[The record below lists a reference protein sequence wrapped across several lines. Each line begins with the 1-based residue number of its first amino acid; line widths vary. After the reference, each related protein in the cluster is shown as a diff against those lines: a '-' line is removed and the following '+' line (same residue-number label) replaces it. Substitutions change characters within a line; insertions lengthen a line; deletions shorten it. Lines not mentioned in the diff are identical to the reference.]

1 MLGFKFRSCG
11 RLKMMGFKFKSRGCV
26 FALIIQFL
34 MAISVAKVTDP
45 SEVSA
50 LLAVR
55 GRLVDPLNRLRNWNK
70 GDPCTSNWT
79 GVICVHKSNVDR
91 YLHVQEIQL
100 LNMNLSGS
108 LAPELGQFSHL
119 TILDFMWNDLSGSIP
134 KEIGN
139 ISSLVLLLL
148 NGNRLSGNLPD
159 ELGYLRNLDRFQ
171 IDQNHISGEIPKS
184 FSNLNNIK
192 HIHFNN
198 NSLSGQIPL
207 ELSNLSTLMHLLLD
221 NNNLSGYLPSEFGNF
236 PNMRIVQLDN
246 NHFDG
251 AEIPASFGNLSK
263 IVKLSLRN
271 CSLQGVV
278 PDLSRIQNL
287 SYIDL
292 SKNRLSGYIP
302 SNTLS
307 NRITTIDLS
316 DNQLNGSIPESL
328 SDLPSL
334 QKLSLENNFLDGSIS
349 PKLWQNKSFTATSK
363 LLLDFRNNSFSSVI
377 GVLNPPV
384 NASLR
389 LNGNPICRN
398 SSIQNKDEFCGPKDY
413 GEYMRSFSK
422 DATDCPIQSCPTDNY
437 FEYVPESPI
446 PCFCASPLRIG
457 YRLKSPSFSYFPPY
471 REQFET
477 YVTSAL
483 DLEFYQLSID
493 SIMWEKG
500 PRLRMYLKLFPKAG
514 IDHSS
519 TFSTSDVLRIKGI
532 FTTWVFPGSHLFGP
546 YELLNFTLLGP
557 YSHLNVGTP
566 SKGISKGVLLTT
578 VVIGVVCALAISSVL
593 TVVIKKRHE
602 RYKHTSSRK
611 SLLAKLSI
619 KIDGVKSF
627 TFREMAIATQ
637 NFSNSSLV
645 GRGGYGKVYK
655 GVLWDNTMV
664 AIKRAEEGSL
674 QGEKEFLTE
683 IEILSRL
690 HHRNL
695 VSLLGY
701 CDEEKEQ
708 MLVYEYMPRGTLRDW
723 LNAKSGESLSF
734 RMRLHV
740 ALNSAKGIL
749 YLHTEANPPIFH
761 RDIKSSNILLDSKMT
776 AKVADFGLSRL
787 APILDDNGVG
797 PNYVSTLVRG
807 TPGYLDPEYL
817 LTHKLTD
824 KSDVYSLGVVLLEIL
839 TSMKP
844 ISHGKNIVRE
854 VKIAHETGTMFSIVD
869 SRMGSYPS
877 ECIEKFVLLALWCCK
892 DKPEKRPSM
901 VEVVRELEQILEK
914 MPKHE
919 LLDPDSNYFVESSS
933 MSSLY
938 SSSNVHGSSDLTSGG
953 SPLVYPR

>member
-1 MLGFKFRSCG
+1 MLGFKFESNR
-11 RLKMMGFKFKSRGCV
+11 RLKMMGFKFKSFGCV
-26 FALIIQFL
+26 FALIIQYL
-34 MAISVAKVTDP
+34 ATISVAKVTDP

-55 GRLVDPLNRLRNWNK
+55 NSLVDPLNHLRNWNK

-91 YLHVQEIQL
+91 YWHVQEIQL

-108 LAPELGQFSHL
+108 LSPQLGQFSHL
-119 TILDFMWNDLSGSIP
+119 RILDFMWNDLTGSIP

-148 NGNRLSGNLPD
+148 NGNRLTGNLPD
-159 ELGYLRNLDRFQ
+159 ELGFLRNLNRFQ
-171 IDQNHISGEIPKS
+171 IDQNQISGTIPKS
-184 FSNLNNIK
+184 FSNLNSIK

-198 NSLSGQIPL
+198 NSLSGQIPV

-236 PNMRIVQLDN
+236 QNMRIVQLDN

-251 AEIPASFGNLSK
+251 AEIPSSYGNLSG

-278 PDLSRIQNL
+278 PDLSRIPNL

-292 SKNRLSGYIP
+292 SKNKLTGSIP
-302 SNTLS
+302 SNKLS
-307 NRITTIDLS
+307 NSITTIDLS
-316 DNQLNGSIPESL
+316 DNQLNGTIPESL

-334 QKLSLENNFLDGSIS
+334 QKLSLENNFLVGSIS
-349 PKLWQNKSFTATSK
+349 AKLWQNKSFAAASK
-363 LLLDFRNNSFSSVI
+363 LLLDFRNNSFSNVI

-389 LNGNPICRN
+389 LYGNPICRN
-398 SSIQNKDEFCGPKDY
+398 SSIQNKDEFCGPKKDY
-413 GEYMRSFSK
+413 GEYMRSS
-422 DATDCPIQSCPTDNY
+422 TNSSDCPIQSCPTDNY
-437 FEYVPESPI
+437 FEYVPGSPI

-471 REQFET
+471 HDQFET

-493 SIMWEKG
+493 SINWEKG
-500 PRLRMYLKLFPKAG
+500 PRLRMYLKIFPKAG
-514 IDHSS
+514 MERSN
-519 TFSTSDVLRIKGI
+519 TFSTSDVLRIRGI
-532 FTTWVFPGSHLFGP
+532 FTTWVFPGSDLFGP

-557 YSHLNVGTP
+557 YSHLNFETP
-566 SKGISKGVLLTT
+566 KKGIRKGVLVIT
-578 VVIGVVCALAISSVL
+578 VVVGVVCALAVSSIL

-627 TFREMAIATQ
+627 TFREMAIATES
-637 NFSNSSLV
+637 FSNSSLV

-655 GVLWDNTMV
+655 GVLWDNTLV

-734 RMRLHV
+734 RMRLQV
-740 ALNSAKGIL
+740 ALDSAKGIL

-761 RDIKSSNILLDSKMT
+761 RDIKSNNILLDSKLT

-787 APILDDNGVG
+787 APILDENGLG

-839 TSMKP
+839 TSMRP

-854 VKIAHETGTMFSIVD
+854 VKIAHEMGTMFSIVD
-869 SRMGSYPS
+869 NRMGSYPS
-877 ECIEKFVLLALWCCK
+877 ECIEKFVCLALWCCK

-901 VEVVRELEQILEK
+901 LDVVRELEQILEK
-914 MPKHE
+914 MPEDE
-919 LLDPDSNYFVESSS
+919 LLEPDSKYFVESSS
-933 MSSLY
+933 MSSIY
-938 SSSNVHGSSDLTSGG
+938 SSSNAQGSDLTSGG

>member
-1 MLGFKFRSCG
+1 
-11 RLKMMGFKFKSRGCV
+11 MMGFKFKSCGSV
-26 FALIIQFL
+26 FALILHCLVMI
-34 MAISVAKVTDP
+34 AVAKVTDP

-55 GRLVDPLNRLRNWNK
+55 NKLVDPKNHLSNWNK

-79 GVICVHKSNVDR
+79 GVICVHKPDIDR
-91 YLHVQEIQL
+91 YWHVQEIQL
-100 LNMNLSGS
+100 LNLNLSGS

-119 TILDFMWNDLSGSIP
+119 RILDFMWDNLSGSIP

-139 ISSLVLLLL
+139 LSSLVLLLL
-148 NGNRLSGNLPD
+148 NGNKLTGSLPV
-159 ELGYLRNLDRFQ
+159 ELGYLRNLNRFQ
-171 IDQNHISGEIPKS
+171 IDENQISGPIPKS
-184 FSNLNNIK
+184 FSNLNSIK

-198 NSLSGQIPL
+198 NSLSGQIPS

-236 PNMRIVQLDN
+236 QNLRILQLDN

-251 AEIPASFGNLSK
+251 PIPASYGNISG

-271 CSLQGVV
+271 CSLQGGL
-278 PDLSRIQNL
+278 PDLSRIPHL

-292 SKNRLSGYIP
+292 SRNRLTGSIP
-302 SNTLS
+302 LDKLS
-307 NRITTIDLS
+307 DRMTTIDLAY
-316 DNQLNGSIPESL
+316 NQLNGSIPESL
-328 SDLPSL
+328 SALPSL
-334 QKLSLENNFLDGSIS
+334 QKLSLENNFLNGSIS
-349 PKLWQNKSFTATSK
+349 AELWQNKSFTTASK
-363 LLLDFRNNSFSSVI
+363 LLLDFRNNSFSNVN
-377 GVLNPPV
+377 GDLNPPV

-389 LNGNPICRN
+389 LDGNPICRN
-398 SSIQNKDEFCGPKDY
+398 SSVQNKDRFCGPQDY
-413 GEYMRSFSK
+413 GDYMSGVSNN
-422 DATDCPIQSCPTDNY
+422 ATGCPIQACPTDNY
-437 FEYVPESPI
+437 FEYVPGSPV

-457 YRLKSPSFSYFPPY
+457 YRLKSPSFTFFRPY
-471 REQFET
+471 QEEFEM
-477 YVTSAL
+477 YVTSSL
-483 DLEFYQLSID
+483 DLDFYQLTID
-493 SIMWEKG
+493 TIRWEKG

-514 IDHSS
+514 TKHSS
-519 TFSTSDVLRIKGI
+519 TFSTSDVMRIRGI
-532 FTTWVFPGSHLFGP
+532 FTTWVFPGSDLFGP

-557 YSHLNVGTP
+557 YSHMNFGTER
-566 SKGISKGVLLTT
+566 KGISKGVLVTA
-578 VVIGVVCALAISSVL
+578 VVVAVVCAIAISSIL

-611 SLLAKLSI
+611 SLLSKLSI

-655 GVLWDNTMV
+655 GTLWDNTTV

-683 IEILSRL
+683 IQMLSRL

-701 CDEEKEQ
+701 CDEEQEQ
-708 MLVYEYMPRGTLRDW
+708 MLVYEFMPRGTLRDW
-723 LNAKSGESLSF
+723 LDAKSGESLSF
-734 RMRLHV
+734 KMRLRV
-740 ALNSAKGIL
+740 ALDSAKGIL

-761 RDIKSSNILLDSKMT
+761 RDIKSSNILLDSKLT

-839 TSMKP
+839 TGLKP

-854 VKIAHETGTMFSIVD
+854 VKIAHQTGTMFSIAD
-869 SRMGSYPS
+869 NRMGSYPS
-877 ECIEKFVLLALWCCK
+877 ECLEKFVSLALWCCN

-901 VEVVRELEQILEK
+901 SDVVRELENILEK
-914 MPKHE
+914 MPETGDDVLEPESK
-919 LLDPDSNYFVESSS
+919 SFGQSSS
-933 MSSLY
+933 LN
-938 SSSNVHGSSDLTSGG
+938 SSSYVPASDLTSGG
-953 SPLVYPR
+953 NPVVYPR